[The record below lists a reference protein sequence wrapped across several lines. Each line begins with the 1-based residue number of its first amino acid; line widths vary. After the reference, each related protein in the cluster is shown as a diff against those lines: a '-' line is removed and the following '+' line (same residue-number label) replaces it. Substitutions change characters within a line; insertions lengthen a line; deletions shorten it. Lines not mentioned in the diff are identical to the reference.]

1 MIKKIKQGLNKNM
14 LLKVASFNSLSIFF
28 RLISGFILSKAI
40 AYFLFPQGMALTGN
54 LRSFLLSCQGISMS
68 GSQNGVVK
76 YTAENKNDNLALKK
90 IISTSFFL
98 VAVFTFLVSLT
109 LVVFSKYF
117 SVLIF
122 GINSYSYAINILAYV
137 LPLFT
142 LNTFILS
149 IINGLGRYKSIIII
163 NTIGYIVNVVVVV
176 ILLYF
181 YNLEG
186 AIIAIV
192 SVPSILFFIT
202 LFWVKDIKMIFSN
215 ISVSSISKVY
225 FTGLSSF
232 VIMAIFTALTIPIVH
247 VIVKNYIID
256 NIGLKEAGYWEAMIK
271 ISQYYLVFVMSL
283 FSLYLLPK
291 LSQNQTDEGFKSLI
305 VQFYK
310 TILPLVVLGFIVIY
324 IFRYWIV
331 RITLTQEFLPTQE
344 LFFWQLIGDF
354 FKIASFAIAY
364 QMQAKKMLFWYLF
377 GELFYVTA
385 VYFFSTYFI
394 DRFEIKG
401 AVIGHAIS
409 YVLYFMLMLFI
420 FRKSLLTK
428 ANIKVEK

>member
-1 MIKKIKQGLNKNM
+1 MIKKIKQDLKKNM
-14 LLKVASFNSLSIFF
+14 LLKVASFNSLSIFV
-28 RLISGFILSKAI
+28 RLISGFVLSKAV
-40 AYFLFPQGMALTGN
+40 AYFLLPQGMALTGN
-54 LRSFLLSCQGISMS
+54 LRSFLLSCQGISVS
-68 GSQNGVVK
+68 AAQNGVVK
-76 YTAENKNDNLALKK
+76 YTAENKNDDLALKK

-98 VAVFTFLVSLT
+98 VTVFTVVVSLV
-109 LVVFSKYF
+109 LFFFSNYF
-117 SVLIF
+117 SVLVF
-122 GINSYSYAINILAYV
+122 GINDYGYAIKILAYI

-149 IINGLGRYKSIIII
+149 IINGLGKYKRVITI
-163 NTIGYIVNVVVVV
+163 NTIGYIVNVVIVVL
-176 ILLYF
+176 LLYF

-186 AIIAIV
+186 AIIAIIT
-192 SVPSILFFIT
+192 VPSILLFIT
-202 LFWVKDIKMIFSN
+202 LFWVKDIKSIF
-215 ISVSSISKVY
+215 SSISISNVSKTY
-225 FTGLSSF
+225 FSGLSSF

-247 VIVKNYIID
+247 VIVKNYIIE

-291 LSQNQTDEGFKSLI
+291 LSENQTDEGFKSLI
-305 VQFYK
+305 GQFYK
-310 TILPLVVLGFIVIY
+310 TILPMVVLGFVVIY
-324 IFRYWIV
+324 VFRYWIV

-344 LFFWQLIGDF
+344 LFFWQLVGDF

-377 GELFYVTA
+377 GELFYVIA
-385 VYFFSTYFI
+385 IYFFSIYFI

-409 YVLYFMLMLFI
+409 YFFYFMLMLFV

-428 ANIKVEK
+428 INV